1 MMKIGLL
8 TSWDI
13 TDPLAW
19 SGVVYPAVEILH
31 EKVKLV
37 PLQVP
42 QVKDSIIDRFLA
54 RLMGKWGYIYLPRD
68 SFATVC
74 RQVYSVRKL
83 LRRHNVDVVISL
95 AASKESLGIPSH
107 IPVVQVTDSSFAA
120 MIDGYFS
127 GKKISALTQFQGYIL
142 DKLVAKKSAYYCVAS
157 KWSAEQLIRDTGV
170 LASNITVTPFGPGV
184 QPVTRPSAIQRK
196 PGINLLFIGS
206 HWKRKGGGRALESFT
221 LARAYRS
228 DITLTVIGAPEETP
242 IEGVTYLPR
251 QSKENL
257 SALYMS
263 HDALLEPTEASAGGV
278 VVTDALNHGLPVI
291 STRVGGIPTLVR
303 EGKTGWLVSAENSV
317 EEIANLLKSLTHED
331 LQQASQAAREDAR
344 ERLTWESWGKA
355 VVEICEQVV
364 KNSRKL

>member
-1 MMKIGLL
+1 MRIGILS
-8 TSWDI
+8 SWDM
-13 TDPLAW
+13 TDPLSW
-19 SGVVYPAVEILH
+19 SGVVLPAVTVLSNRAEVVL
-31 EKVKLV
+31 
-37 PLQVP
+37 LQVP
-42 QVKDSIIDRFLA
+42 PVTDSFVDRMLA
-54 RLMGKWGYIYLPRD
+54 KLYGLSNAVYLPSD
-68 SFATVC
+68 AFATAF
-74 RQVYSVRKL
+74 RKASQVRKL
-83 LRRHNVDVVISL
+83 REGNHIDVVISL

-127 GKKISALTQFQGYIL
+127 GKKISAPTQFQGHVL
-142 DKLVAKKSAYYCVAS
+142 DKLVAKKSAHYCVAS
-157 KWSAEQLIRDTGV
+157 KWSAEQLIQDTGV

-206 HWKRKGGGRALESFT
+206 HWKRKGGDRALESFT

-303 EGKTGWLVSAENSV
+303 EGKTGWLVSAENAV

-331 LQQASQAAREDAR
+331 LQQTSQAAREDAW